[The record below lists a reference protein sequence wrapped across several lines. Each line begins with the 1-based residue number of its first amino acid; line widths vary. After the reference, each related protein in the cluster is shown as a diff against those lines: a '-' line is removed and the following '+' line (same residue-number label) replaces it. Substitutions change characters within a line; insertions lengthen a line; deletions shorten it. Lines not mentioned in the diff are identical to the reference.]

1 MFDIYRFLQQCKFGD
16 EETDEEISEASSD
29 DKEDDDDFDIFDA
42 KPKKKLPRS
51 KMVQKPLPNPVSI
64 LSGSE
69 DNEEVA
75 ATRALIE
82 KLSPMKSKTEIQ
94 KSTKS
99 KVVKGKQQTK
109 LSFSSTKTSNLVSA
123 EENADSMVS
132 TTLQTQI

>member
-82 KLSPMKSKTEIQ
+82 KLSPMISKTEVQ

-99 KVVKGKQQTK
+99 KVVKSKQPTK
-109 LSFSSTKTSNLVSA
+109 LSFSSTKTSNLVSV

-132 TTLQTQI
+132 ATLQT